1 MSETGATPIAQP
13 YPQLWQVL
21 VHRSDS
27 FQCLAWSPDGTLIA
41 SGSDDNTV
49 RLWEARSGPLVRT
62 LQGHTAGVRSVA
74 WAPDG
79 QQLATGAFDNTVRLW
94 EARSGQLV
102 HTLEGHTDWV
112 QSVAWAPDSQQLA
125 TGAFDNTVRLWDGKT
140 GEELQVYESTYPAHL
155 VLMVSFHAATR
166 TVHVLGKTKLG
177 DPDIVI
183 RMLPWDASARAVA
196 SASSQYVSAKIV
208 LVGESNVGKSC
219 LALRLAQNWYE
230 EQGTTHGMRLWSMPP
245 EKLKAEIIAPAGEQR
260 EVVLWD
266 LGGQNEYRLV
276 HQLFLHDTILAL
288 ILLDPTRDTAFE
300 DAVEWNVRLEK
311 QLRGRPAVKLLVG
324 TKEDQLEDQ
333 VRRDLTYQPQIAKL
347 LHDCRI
353 TGFYSTSARENT
365 GIEALR
371 TAIAQQIDWQALSQ
385 TTRLRLFQRIREAI
399 AQRRNAGEVVLLY
412 SELAEHI
419 RKVEPEDFHAES
431 LNAVVRQ
438 LAHQG
443 VLVDTNLATGERAL
457 VLQIGYIETYAGSLI
472 RVARSNPRGV
482 PAIEISEA
490 LFRMSFPGIKD
501 EERLKPLHERSVLEC
516 VMQLLLEHGICLK
529 HEGLLIFPA
538 LFPSTATED
547 GANITHT
554 VSLYY
559 DFSGAIDNI

>member
-1 MSETGATPIAQP
+1 M
-13 YPQLWQVL
+13 
-21 VHRSDS
+21 
-27 FQCLAWSPDGTLIA
+27 
-41 SGSDDNTV
+41 
-49 RLWEARSGPLVRT
+49 
-62 LQGHTAGVRSVA
+62 
-74 WAPDG
+74 
-79 QQLATGAFDNTVRLW
+79 
-94 EARSGQLV
+94 
-102 HTLEGHTDWV
+102 
-112 QSVAWAPDSQQLA
+112 
-125 TGAFDNTVRLWDGKT
+125 
-140 GEELQVYESTYPAHL
+140 
-155 VLMVSFHAATR
+155 
-166 TVHVLGKTKLG
+166 
-177 DPDIVI
+177 
-183 RMLPWDASARAVA
+183 
-196 SASSQYVSAKIV
+196 
-208 LVGESNVGKSC
+208 
-219 LALRLAQNWYE
+219 
-230 EQGTTHGMRLWSMPP
+230 
-245 EKLKAEIIAPAGEQR
+245 
-260 EVVLWD
+260 
-266 LGGQNEYRLV
+266 
-276 HQLFLHDTILAL
+276 HQLFLHDTTLAL

-300 DAVEWNVRLEK
+300 DAVEWNIRLEK

-333 VRRDLTYQPQIAKL
+333 IRRDLTYQPQITKL
-347 LHDCRI
+347 LQDYRI
-353 TGFYSTSARENT
+353 AGFYSTSARENT

-385 TTRLRLFQRIREAI
+385 TTRPRLFQRIREAI
-399 AQRRNAGEVVLLY
+399 AQQRNAGEVVLLY

-419 RKVEPEDFHAES
+419 REVEPEDFHAEA

-472 RVARSNPRGV
+472 RVVRSNPRGV
-482 PAIEISEA
+482 PALEVSEA
-490 LFRMSFPGIKD
+490 LFRTSFPGIKD

-559 DFSGAIDNI
+559 DFSGAIDNIYSSLVVRLALSGRFGRVRLSKDRAEFEYPGQGVCGLRKVDRRSGLAHLDLLYSEQTSTATRDLFTIFVEEHLQQRGSDDQRGAGNGVWHMRVPFR